1 MENIF
6 IKADEI
12 PRNLVD
18 EYFRDKDVVSID
30 DLIATLDDVDWKLKD
45 LQDDFENFKEEVN
58 DNYKFVGQAE
68 QIGYDERTW

>member
-6 IKADEI
+6 IKVDEI

-18 EYFRDKDVVSID
+18 EYFRDKDIVSID

-68 QIGYDERTW
+68 QIGYNENW